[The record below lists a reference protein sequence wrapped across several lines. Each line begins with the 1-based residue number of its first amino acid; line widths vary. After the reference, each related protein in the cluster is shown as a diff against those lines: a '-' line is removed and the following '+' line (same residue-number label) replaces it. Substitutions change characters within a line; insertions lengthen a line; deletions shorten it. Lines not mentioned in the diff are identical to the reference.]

1 MEIGWVKIIKVTG
14 SVGVISFLIYYLMTQ
29 LFSQKIINLFG
40 SDKLFIIVLLIAA
53 VLSVAIIL
61 AILNSKERKASS
73 HKNVRITYKGKSVHK
88 GDNKF

>member
-1 MEIGWVKIIKVTG
+1 MEIGWVKVIKVTG

-29 LFSQKIINLFG
+29 LFSQEIINLFG
-40 SDKLFIIVLLIAA
+40 SDKLFIIALIIVA

-61 AILNSKERKASS
+61 AVLGNNESKGNGR
-73 HKNVRITYKGKSVHK
+73 KNVKITYKGKSVHK